1 MEADYFDA
9 LYASDADPW
18 RFASSEYESAK
29 YQATLHAL
37 PKVRYDRALEVGC
50 SIGVFT
56 RLLADRCDRL
66 LGIDPAERAIE
77 SARRCCAKKFN
88 VSFEKMAAPDQWP
101 TGTFDLIILSEV
113 VYYLDRHD
121 IVRLASRVNGSLAP
135 RGDMVLVHWLGETD
149 YPLSGD
155 DAVIAFRRE
164 AEDFAVVLREERSSE
179 YRLDVLR
186 AL

>member
-1 MEADYFDA
+1 MDANYFDA
-9 LYASDADPW
+9 LYANDADPW

-29 YQATLHAL
+29 YQATLNAL

-66 LGIDPAERAIE
+66 LGIDPAERALE
-77 SARRCCAKKFN
+77 SARRRCAEKSN
-88 VSFEKMAAPDQWP
+88 VSFDKMAAPDQWP
-101 TGTFDLIILSEV
+101 TGAFDLIILSEV

-121 IVRLASRVNGSLAP
+121 VVRLARRVKGSLSP
-135 RGDMVLVHWLGETD
+135 RGDVVLVHWLGQTD

-164 AEDFAVVLREERSSE
+164 AEEFAVALRQERRPE